1 MFKRLVFPLIAGLS
15 LIVLGA
21 LLASCAG
28 QGGRAIPFALVPF
41 NGPSIDG
48 GWTGELLVTGDPDK
62 SQLSLSVNQ
71 SGANFSGSILVEG
84 KANFLAGQIRGT
96 INDNGETSFSIY
108 EGGEPVAS
116 FTGTV
121 TESGF
126 SGTWVSGET
135 GGTFTA
141 THI

>member
-1 MFKRLVFPLIAGLS
+1 MFKRLLVPLFAGLT

-21 LLASCAG
+21 GLVSCAG
-28 QGGRAIPFALVPF
+28 EGGREIPFALVPF
-41 NGPSIDG
+41 NGPTIDG

-84 KANFLAGQIRGT
+84 EANFLAGQIRGT
-96 INDNGETSFSIY
+96 IKDNGETTFFIY
-108 EGGEPVAS
+108 EGGQPVAS

-121 TESGF
+121 TTSGL
-126 SGTWVSGET
+126 SGTWTAGDTS
-135 GGTFTA
+135 GTFTA